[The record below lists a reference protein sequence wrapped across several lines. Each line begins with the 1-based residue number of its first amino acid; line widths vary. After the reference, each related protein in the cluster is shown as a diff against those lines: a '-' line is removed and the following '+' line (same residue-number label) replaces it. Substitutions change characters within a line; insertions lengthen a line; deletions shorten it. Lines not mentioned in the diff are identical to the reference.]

1 LRPFDVEISR
11 TNVAQL
17 LSEPLLRKLPTSH
30 YAREFPEIL
39 EDIHLSSI
47 YARELSILVDN
58 VMTKTLRERPDSESF
73 ISDAINVFIPI
84 IEYLMHIFLHFS
96 FHILNKTF
104 DFYLPR
110 RQIPCL

>member
-1 LRPFDVEISR
+1 LHPFDVEISH

-17 LSEPLLRKLPTSH
+17 LSELLLRKLSTSH

-58 VMTKTLRERPDSESF
+58 VMTKTLRERPGSESF
-73 ISDAINVFIPI
+73 ISDAINVFILQMI
-84 IEYLMHIFLHFS
+84 SLAQKFDLGCIKGNS
-96 FHILNKTF
+96 F
-104 DFYLPR
+104 
-110 RQIPCL
+110 